1 MMQRLGES
9 VEDILQ
15 VQFNLATS
23 YQQLGRLEEA
33 LRLRR
38 EVYSGRL
45 KLHGAEHEDTLRE
58 AFACAWSLLDQ
69 KRFKEGKSLLLKKIP
84 VVLRVLGTSHEITLS
99 MRLNYAAALCMDD
112 GATLDDLREA
122 VTIYEDTEPIVRRV
136 FGSAHPLTRGLE
148 NNLRETRADLRARET
163 PSP

>member
-1 MMQRLGES
+1 MQRLGES

-122 VTIYEDTEPIVRRV
+122 VMIYEDTEPIVRRV

>member
-122 VTIYEDTEPIVRRV
+122 VTIYEDMEPIVRRV

>member
-1 MMQRLGES
+1 MRDERAPRLPR
-9 VEDILQ
+9 V
-15 VQFNLATS
+15 VV
-23 YQQLGRLEEA
+23 
-33 LRLRR
+33 LRASR
-38 EVYSGRL
+38 EPLVG
-45 KLHGAEHEDTLRE
+45 KLFRE